1 MKTLSTIVLGVF
13 SSAAVFAQAPP
24 PKPEFEVAS
33 VRPAQQDGA
42 EKTTVGIHLDGSQVR
57 IASFSLR
64 ELVSMAYRVQRYQ
77 VTGPDWTGSDH
88 YNVSATLPAGSTSQ
102 QMPEMMQALLGD
114 RFQLKMHR
122 EKKDLPVY
130 ALVVGKP
137 PLKLQESAPTDDTG
151 EPKGV
156 VNVSGAGSAAGVSV
170 DLGKGS
176 YYTFAN
182 NKFEVKKVRMNTLA
196 TVLERYLDRPVV
208 NLTDLEGAYD
218 LTLNVTEED
227 YRVLLVR
234 AAVNSGIT
242 LPPQAL
248 RLLDTGSPVSLF
260 DAVQQ
265 LGLKLDARKSPLDML
280 VIDQASKTPTEN

>member
-1 MKTLSTIVLGVF
+1 MKSRNLFISGVLA
-13 SSAAVFAQAPP
+13 SAALFGQAPS
-24 PKPEFEVAS
+24 PKLEFDVAS
-33 VRPAQQDGA
+33 VRPAQQDGP

-102 QMPEMMQALLGD
+102 QMPEMMQALLAD

-130 ALVVGKP
+130 ALVMGKP
-137 PLKLQESAPTDDTG
+137 PLKLQESAPTDDSG
-151 EPKGV
+151 EPKDV

-182 NKFEVKKVRMNTLA
+182 NKFEVKRVRMNTLA
-196 TVLERYLDRPVV
+196 TLLERYLDRPVV
-208 NLTDLEGAYD
+208 NQTDLDETYD
-218 LTLNVTEED
+218 LTLPVTEED
-227 YRVLLVR
+227 YRVLLIR

-248 RLLDTGSPVSLF
+248 RLLDSGSPVSLF
-260 DAVQQ
+260 DAMQQ
-265 LGLKLDARKSPLDML
+265 LGLKLDARKAPLDL
-280 VIDQASKTPTEN
+280 VVIDQALKTPTEN